1 MARRRA
7 APSRSVDRRA
17 TTRPRSVVVVV
28 PLPRPLARRVRRV
41 TYVYPRSR
49 VQSTRVVR
57 VPLATP
63 RRRFFLTPVR
73 VVLPAVLPSAQ
84 PSSVSIDRGRL
95 NIHSHRQHLR
105 QMRNFEMNRRRYEEH
120 KDAHSKARSGQLS
133 SVRSDRLGIIGAA
146 ARRGWSARRLADVAM
161 VSRALGG

>member
-7 APSRSVDRRA
+7 ALSRSVDRRA

-57 VPLATP
+57 VPLAAP

-73 VVLPAVLPSAQ
+73 VVLPSVLPSAE
-84 PSSVSIDRGRL
+84 PSYVSVDRGRL
-95 NIHSHRQHLR
+95 NIHSRRQQLR
-105 QMRNFEMNRRRYEEH
+105 QLRRFEMNRRRYEEH
-120 KDAHSKARSGQLS
+120 KDGRSKARSGQLA
-133 SVRSDRLGIIGAA
+133 SVRNDRLGILSAA
-146 ARRGWSARRLADVAM
+146 ARSGFSARRLADVAM
-161 VSRALGG
+161 VVRALGG